1 MLAFLTTQ
9 APVIAPRT
17 TVPVMSDFELDLH
30 DDASPA
36 GDPPRPTEPEN
47 THIARLLE
55 EAARLLE
62 EQGANRFRVHAYRA
76 AAATL
81 RQLDRPVSLIL
92 DAQGLEG
99 LERLPTIGIML
110 ARAIRDMLRTGRYPM
125 LERLRGESDP
135 VELLAGVPGIGVTL
149 ADRIHH
155 DLGID
160 TLEELEAAAHDGRL
174 ATLPGFGAKR
184 LAGVVDSLA
193 ARLERVRRRPDGT
206 REDEPPIGEVLDVD
220 REYRRKARVGALP
233 HIAPRRFN
241 PENKAWLPILHT
253 QRGDR
258 HYTALFSNTAR
269 AHRLGRTADWV
280 VIYHD
285 GDGPAQQCTVVT
297 GRQGAL
303 QGRRVVRG
311 RELECIGYYEERAR
325 LRSAAGGDG
334 PSDD

>member
-1 MLAFLTTQ
+1 
-9 APVIAPRT
+9 
-17 TVPVMSDFELDLH
+17 MSDLELH
-30 DDASPA
+30 FDDGHSPA
-36 GDPPRPTEPEN
+36 GDPPRSAEPEN
-47 THIARLLE
+47 THLARLLE

-81 RQLDRPVSLIL
+81 RQLDRPASRIL
-92 DAQGLEG
+92 EQDGLAGLEA
-99 LERLPTIGIML
+99 LPAIGVML
-110 ARAIRDMLRTGRYPM
+110 ARAIRHILRTGRYPM

-135 VELLAGVPGIGVTL
+135 VELLAGVPGIGHTL
-149 ADRIHH
+149 AERIHH

-174 ATLPGFGAKR
+174 STLPGFGAKR
-184 LAGVVDSLA
+184 LAGVMDSLA
-193 ARLERVRRRPDGT
+193 ARLDRVRRRPDGT
-206 REDEPPIGEVLDVD
+206 REDAPPIGEVLDVD

-241 PENKAWLPILHT
+241 PEGKAWLPILHT
-253 QRGDR
+253 ERGDR

-269 AHRLGRTADWV
+269 AHRLSRTSDWV

-285 GDGPAQQCTVVT
+285 GDGPEHQCTVVT
-297 GRQGAL
+297 GRQGPL

-325 LRSAAGGDG
+325 LRSASGGGG
-334 PSDD
+334 PGDD